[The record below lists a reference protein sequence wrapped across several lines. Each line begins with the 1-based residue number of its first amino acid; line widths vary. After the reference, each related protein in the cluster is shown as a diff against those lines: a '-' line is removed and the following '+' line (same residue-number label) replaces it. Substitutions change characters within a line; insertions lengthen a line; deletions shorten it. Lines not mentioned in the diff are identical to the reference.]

1 MFKKIKQIP
10 KFFKEVKEELK
21 KVNWA
26 NRRELVSAGAIV
38 IVVSILL
45 TSYIFLVDIGL
56 SKLIQMVLK

>member
-26 NRRELVSAGAIV
+26 SRRELISAGAIV

-56 SKLIQMVLK
+56 SKAVQMVLK

>member
-26 NRRELVSAGAIV
+26 NRHELISAGAIV

-45 TSYIFLVDIGL
+45 TSYIFFVDIGL
-56 SKLIQMVLK
+56 SKLVQMVLR